1 MNNKKPGKLRVAIIL
16 GVILFGVFLI
26 TEKTGWISLLTGGK
40 SSPPQSGMPVP
51 VQRGI
56 RKTVPLYKD
65 YVGTT
70 EAIRDVGL
78 QAMVT
83 GYLKDQFVPDGSDVR
98 KGMLIYRID
107 QRNYQAA
114 LDQAKA
120 QVDRDNA
127 SFEYARANQQ
137 RNSLMVVH
145 GDVSKDV
152 FQQSTSVL
160 HQAASTILVDKAVL
174 ALAKI
179 NMGYTEIRAPFSGRL
194 SRSLV
199 YTGTLINTGTQINTL
214 VQLDPIYAT
223 FNPPESD
230 LSDILKNRIGGS
242 MPATVRLSGNHLKT
256 YNGNLSFIDNVI
268 DRQTGT
274 FTARVTIPNAGKT
287 LIPGEWV
294 HVRLHIGDHPNAL
307 MIPQIAVGSNQVGKF
322 VYVVSSSNKV
332 EVRFVVLG
340 VMDGGLIEV
349 IKGISDDDRV
359 IVGNQQKIAPGMPV
373 VPLEKPTKA
382 HA

>member
-1 MNNKKPGKLRVAIIL
+1 MNSRNSGKLRAAIIL
-16 GVILFGVFLI
+16 GLILAGVFLFS
-26 TEKTGWISLLTGGK
+26 EKTRLLSFFSGGR
-40 SSPPQSGMPVP
+40 SAQTQMGMPVP
-51 VQRGI
+51 VQFGV

-65 YVGTT
+65 YIGTT
-70 EAIRDVGL
+70 EAIRNVAL

-107 QRNYQAA
+107 QRNYRAA
-114 LDQAKA
+114 LDQAQA

-127 SFEYARANQQ
+127 SFEYARANQR

-145 GDVSKDV
+145 GDVSKDA
-152 FQQSTSVL
+152 FQQATSVM
-160 HQAASTILVDKAVL
+160 HQAASTILADKAAL

-230 LSDILKNRIGGS
+230 LADILKNRMNGV
-242 MPATVRLSGNHLKT
+242 MPASVRLSGDHTKA
-256 YNGNLSFIDNVI
+256 YNGRLSFIDNVI

-274 FTARVTIPNAGKT
+274 FTARVTIPNFEKT

-294 HVRLHIGDHPNAL
+294 HVRLHIGDRQNAL

-322 VYVVSSSNKV
+322 VYVVSKDNKV
-332 EVRFVVLG
+332 EIRFVILG
-340 VMDGGLIEV
+340 VVEGDLIEA
-349 IKGISDDDRV
+349 IKGVSDGDRI
-359 IVGNQQKIAPGMPV
+359 IVGNQQKIGPGMPV
-373 VPLEKPTKA
+373 VPMEKGKKT
-382 HA
+382 HV

>member
-1 MNNKKPGKLRVAIIL
+1 MDSRKPGKWRAAIIL
-16 GVILFGVFLI
+16 GAILFGVFFI
-26 TEKTGWISLLTGGK
+26 SEKTKLMSFLGGGK
-40 SSPPQSGMPVP
+40 SSPPQMGMPVP
-51 VQRGI
+51 VQMGV

-70 EAIRDVGL
+70 EAIRNVAL

-107 QRNYQAA
+107 QRNYRAA
-114 LDQAKA
+114 LDQAEA

-127 SFEYARANQQ
+127 SFEYARANQR

-145 GDVSKDV
+145 GDVSKDS
-152 FQQSTSVL
+152 FQQSTSVM
-160 HQAASTILVDKAVL
+160 HQAASTILADKAAL

-230 LSDILKNRIGGS
+230 LADILKNRIHGV
-242 MPATVRLSGNHLKT
+242 MPATVRLSGNHPQT
-256 YNGNLSFIDNVI
+256 YNGTLSFIDNVI

-274 FTARVTIPNAGKT
+274 FTARVTIPNTEKI

-294 HVRLHIGDHPNAL
+294 HVRLHIGDRKNAL

-322 VYVVSSSNKV
+322 VYIVSKENKV
-332 EVRFVVLG
+332 EIRFVVLG
-340 VMDGGLIEV
+340 VMEGNLIEA
-349 IKGISDDDRV
+349 IKGISDGDRI
-359 IVGNQQKIAPGMPV
+359 IVGNQQKIGPGMPV
-373 VPLEKPTKA
+373 VPMEKRSQT

>member
-1 MNNKKPGKLRVAIIL
+1 MNSKKPGKLRVAIIS
-16 GVILFGVFLI
+16 GVILLGVFSI
-26 TEKTGWISLLTGGK
+26 AEKAGWLLLLKGGK
-40 SSPPQSGMPVP
+40 SSPPVFGMPVP

-56 RKTVPLYKD
+56 RETIPLYKD

-70 EAIRDVGL
+70 EAIKNVAL

-83 GYLKDQFVPDGSDVR
+83 GYLKDQFIPDGSDVR

-107 QRNYQAA
+107 QRNYRAA
-114 LDQAKA
+114 LDQAQA

-127 SFEYARANQQ
+127 SFEYARANQR

-145 GDVSKDV
+145 GDVSKDA
-152 FQQSTSVL
+152 FQQSTSL
-160 HQAASTILVDKAVL
+160 MHQAASTILADKAAL

-199 YTGTLINTGTQINTL
+199 YTGNLINTGTQINTL

-230 LSDILKNRIGGS
+230 LSDILKNRTSGS

-256 YNGNLSFIDNVI
+256 YNGKLSFIDNVI

-274 FTARVTIPNAGKT
+274 FTARVTIPNAEKT

-294 HVRLHIGDHPNAL
+294 HVRLHIGDRQNAL
-307 MIPQIAVGSNQVGKF
+307 LIPQIAVGSNQVGKF
-322 VYVVSSSNKV
+322 VYVVSKANKV
-332 EVRFVVLG
+332 EIRFVVLG
-340 VMDGGLIEV
+340 VMEGDLIEV
-349 IKGISDDDRV
+349 IKGISDDDRI
-359 IVGNQQKIAPGMPV
+359 IVGNQQKIGPGMPV
-373 VPLEKPTKA
+373 VPVEKAA